1 MIWRKPGKRFQALQV
16 DSSLVAFLNLF
27 LGQDIAGMVERLACV
42 ETADVNLNS
51 VFSSTGI
58 QTLVLT
64 AEKPCE
70 DGKKW
75 HDLLG
80 KLGRWLY
87 L

>member
-1 MIWRKPGKRFQALQV
+1 
-16 DSSLVAFLNLF
+16 
-27 LGQDIAGMVERLACV
+27 MVERLACV

-58 QTLVLT
+58 QTLVMT